1 MLWTGASLVLPI
13 VGMMLLAIGVRE
25 PLLWKLM
32 VGRALML
39 GQIASLVLVGLWAV
53 RAMGSGGVRG
63 LAGVAVV
70 VVVVIW
76 PFASW
81 PAIMSFAV
89 LLPAAAMIA
98 LCRCDTDRASSWG
111 WTGAALAGAGVLGLG
126 LFSFI
131 DRPYPWLGS
140 GQDPAWLETQR
151 WAREHSAP
159 GTVFVTPP
167 YLSGWRFQSHR
178 PTYGQLKD
186 GGLLF
191 YAGRPVLDWED
202 RMGRLGMVA
211 PLTWIEEDGVEATNA
226 ARKMSERYARALPD
240 LAATELDA
248 PFVVLER
255 DHDAAV
261 GAEVWSNKRFVIRS
275 LTTARTGSSGRTTP
289 GSRSTPAPRPPR

>member
-1 MLWTGASLVLPI
+1 MV
-13 VGMMLLAIGVRE
+13 LLAIGVRE
-25 PLLWKLM
+25 PFLWKLM

-53 RAMGSGGVRG
+53 RALASGGVRG
-63 LAGVAVV
+63 LAGVAVL

-81 PAIMSFAV
+81 PAIVSLTV

-98 LCRCDTDRASSWG
+98 LCRCDKDRASSWG
-111 WTGAALAGAGVLGLG
+111 WSGAALAGAGVLALG

-131 DRPYPWLGS
+131 DRPYPWLRS
-140 GQDPAWLETQR
+140 GQDPAWLEAQR
-151 WAREHSAP
+151 WARQHSAP

-191 YAGRPVLDWED
+191 YAGLPVLDWED

-211 PLTWIEEDGVEATNA
+211 PLTWFEEDSVEETDA
-226 ARKMSERYARALPD
+226 ARILAERYARALSDHAD
-240 LAATELDA
+240 LDGS
-248 PFVVLER
+248 FVVLER
-255 DHDAAV
+255 DHDATV
-261 GAEVWSNKRFVIRS
+261 GPEVWSNEQFVIRS
-275 LTTARTGSSGRTTP
+275 LTTARTGSSGQRGP